1 MPSISSAMTV
11 WSSPPTS
18 PTSIQSIRSQSSGSS
33 SYPSEQR
40 TRKKFCGTIAPR
52 TMELQSRRLMI
63 LTVLLAPLLIL
74 IGPFPSIRAAAVES
88 VQKVRIGYPSAAV
101 STLPFDI
108 AKEKGFYAKAGLDVE
123 YIQMRTAIAPQAILN
138 GNINF
143 FTSPQSG
150 ISAAASG
157 LPLVVVLVLYKDTP
171 WVLVTSKEISQ
182 AQDLIGKKIA
192 ISDLRSSPYHF
203 ARGGFKNLGLGSRQ
217 ANLAI
222 TGGTSNSFAALTS
235 NLVAGAVLS
244 PPFDDKAVSLGF
256 KKFLFLGD
264 LADIPY
270 VGLFTSQTEIRNSRD
285 RIKRTI
291 AAVMEAVSWQRANR
305 SDAVRMIAVKFKVS
319 QSEAERSYDTM
330 TGLLSNDG
338 GIGVKKV
345 RGYLDLLREER
356 PISEALDPEKLVDF
370 SMLPSLR

>member
-1 MPSISSAMTV
+1 MMS
-11 WSSPPTS
+11 
-18 PTSIQSIRSQSSGSS
+18 
-33 SYPSEQR
+33 
-40 TRKKFCGTIAPR
+40 K
-52 TMELQSRRLMI
+52 
-63 LTVLLAPLLIL
+63 VLVAALLIF
-74 IGPFPSIRAAAVES
+74 IGAFLPRLAAAAEPVE
-88 VQKVRIGYPSAAV
+88 KVRIGYPSSAV

-108 AKEKGFYAKAGLDVE
+108 AKEKGFYSKAGLDVE

-171 WVLVTSKEISQ
+171 WVLVTSKEINQ

-192 ISDLRSSPYHF
+192 ISDLRSSPYYF
-203 ARGGFKNLGLGSRQ
+203 ARAGFKKLGLDDKQVS
-217 ANLAI
+217 LAT

-235 NLVAGAVLS
+235 NLVSGAVLS

-270 VGLFTSQTEIRNSRD
+270 VGLFTSQMEIRSARD

-305 SDAVRMIAVKFKVS
+305 LDAVKMIAVKFKVS

-330 TGLLSNDG
+330 TGLLSIDG

-345 RGYLDLLREER
+345 RGYLNLLREER
-356 PISEALDPEKLVDF
+356 PISDALDPEKLVDF
-370 SMLPSLR
+370 SMLPSIR

>member
-1 MPSISSAMTV
+1 MMSKAYVAT
-11 WSSPPTS
+11 
-18 PTSIQSIRSQSSGSS
+18 
-33 SYPSEQR
+33 
-40 TRKKFCGTIAPR
+40 
-52 TMELQSRRLMI
+52 
-63 LTVLLAPLLIL
+63 LLIL
-74 IGPFPSIRAAAVES
+74 VGAFLPARAWVAEP
-88 VQKVRIGYPSAAV
+88 VQKVRIGYPSSAV

-108 AKEKGFYAKAGLDVE
+108 AKEKGFYSKAALDVE

-171 WVLVTSKEISQ
+171 WVLVTSKEINQ
-182 AQDLIGKKIA
+182 TQDLIGKKIA
-192 ISDLRSSPYHF
+192 ISDLRSSPYYF
-203 ARGGFKNLGLGSRQ
+203 ARAGFKKLGLDDKQIS
-217 ANLAI
+217 LAT

-270 VGLFTSQTEIRNSRD
+270 VGLFTSQVEIRNARD

-291 AAVMEAVSWQRANR
+291 AAVMEAVAWQRTNR
-305 SDAVRMIAVKFKVS
+305 SDAVKMIALKFKVS
-319 QSEAERSYDTM
+319 QSEAEQSYDTM
-330 TGLLSNDG
+330 TGLLSIDG

-345 RGYLDLLREER
+345 RGYLNLLREER
-356 PISEALDPEKLVDF
+356 PISDALDPEKLVDF
-370 SMLPSLR
+370 SMLPSIR

>member
-1 MPSISSAMTV
+1 MMP
-11 WSSPPTS
+11 
-18 PTSIQSIRSQSSGSS
+18 
-33 SYPSEQR
+33 
-40 TRKKFCGTIAPR
+40 K
-52 TMELQSRRLMI
+52 
-63 LTVLLAPLLIL
+63 VLVAALLIL
-74 IGPFPSIRAAAVES
+74 VGPLLPVSAHAVES

-108 AKEKGFYAKAGLDVE
+108 AKEKGFYAKAGLNVE

-171 WVLVTSKEISQ
+171 WVLVTNKEINQ

-192 ISDLRSSPYHF
+192 ISDLRSSPYYF
-203 ARGGFKNLGLGSRQ
+203 ARAGFKKLGLDDKQ
-217 ANLAI
+217 VNLAT

-270 VGLFTSQTEIRNSRD
+270 VGLFTSQTEIHKARD

-291 AAVMEAVSWQRANR
+291 AAVMEAVSWQRTNR

-330 TGLLSNDG
+330 TGLLSIDG

-356 PISEALDPEKLVDF
+356 PISGALDPEKLVDF